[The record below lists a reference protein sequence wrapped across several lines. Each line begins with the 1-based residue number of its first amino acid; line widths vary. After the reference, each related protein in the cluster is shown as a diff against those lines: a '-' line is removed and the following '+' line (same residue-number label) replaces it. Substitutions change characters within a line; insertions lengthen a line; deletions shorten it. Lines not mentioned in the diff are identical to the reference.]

1 MEKLGMNIMNIE
13 KLNNILGK
21 PIEMSSII
29 LSYDNNKLVL
39 SLNFDCDN
47 GIYTID
53 FYNVSSLRINEISSP
68 MQVQGLDIID
78 NKEKGWDSSV
88 RYSVVDY
95 EDDIMSFYCEDFNI
109 K

>member
-1 MEKLGMNIMNIE
+1 MRINID

-21 PIEMSSII
+21 LIDMSSLI
-29 LSYDNNKLVL
+29 LSYDNNRLVL

-47 GIYTID
+47 EIYTID
-53 FYNVSSLRINEISSP
+53 FYNVSSLKINEISSP
-68 MQVQGLDIID
+68 VQIQGLDIID
-78 NKEKGWDSSV
+78 NKDRGWDSSV
-88 RYSVVDY
+88 RYSVIDY